1 METALNWDQIYAL
14 IRNVLLALGAGLV
27 AKGYLS
33 ADTLSAIVGGVVGVV
48 SVILS
53 QIFHS
58 DQGQSLVP
66 SKAPAAAEAGVS
78 APPART
84 L

>member
-1 METALNWDQIYAL
+1 MMNWDQIYSL

-33 ADTLSAIVGGVVGVV
+33 ADTLSAIVGGIVGVV
-48 SVILS
+48 SVTLS

-58 DQGQSLVP
+58 KEGASLV
-66 SKAPAAAEAGVS
+66 V
-78 APPART
+78 PPK
-84 L
+84 

>member
-1 METALNWDQIYAL
+1 MNWDQIYAL

-27 AKGYLS
+27 TRGYLS
-33 ADTLSAIVGGVVGVV
+33 TDTLSAIVGGAVGVI

-58 DQGQSLVP
+58 DQGQSLLP
-66 SKAPAAAEAGVS
+66 PKAPAAGEAASS
-78 APPART
+78 APPAHA

>member
-1 METALNWDQIYAL
+1 MNWDQIYAL

-33 ADTLSAIVGGVVGVV
+33 TDTLSAIVGGVVGVI

-58 DQGQSLVP
+58 DQGQSLMP
-66 SKAPAAAEAGVS
+66 PKTPAAGEAG
-78 APPART
+78 AATPPAHAP
-84 L
+84 

>member
-1 METALNWDQIYAL
+1 MNWDQIYSL

-33 ADTLSAIVGGVVGVV
+33 ADTLAAIVGGIVGTV
-48 SVILS
+48 SVVLS

-58 DQGQSLVP
+58 DQGQSLLP
-66 SKAPAAAEAGVS
+66 APVVT
-78 APPART
+78 PKPA
-84 L
+84 